1 MWTCEKCGAQNQDDM
16 PLCCMCR
23 AKPPES
29 VRARVEKASAKSS
42 AKRAKAVEAMDFTTA
57 PESSPADDLFDNS
70 IEESVSLSFD
80 TPAAQPAVATEP
92 VISGEL
98 SIDDELDD
106 YWMQPTPP
114 SKPAPEKEPEP
125 EPVKVQ
131 PDNSMQMSLF

>member
-1 MWTCEKCGAQNQDDM
+1 MQTTINNMQKPIDM
-16 PLCCMCR
+16 
-23 AKPPES
+23 ES
-29 VRARVEKASAKSS
+29 VEKAVAEAKVAVPSKAAQRRA